1 LRIGVLSDTH
11 AHSFAEIPD
20 RIITTLAEVDM
31 IIHAGDFTSKA
42 VLDGLKQLGEV
53 KAVWGNM
60 DPNELR
66 QILPAAELLI
76 VSGKRIGITHGPGG
90 PFEIKNRVRRM
101 FNDVD
106 VIVYGH
112 THQPQN
118 EIIGGILFFNPG
130 RARNSFGILSIGEKV
145 EGEIIRL

>member
-1 LRIGVLSDTH
+1 MRIGVLSDTH
-11 AHSFAEIPD
+11 ADSFAEIPD

-60 DPNELR
+60 DSNELKR
-66 QILPAAELLI
+66 TLPETELLI
-76 VSGKRIGITHGPGG
+76 VSGKRIGITHGSGN
-90 PFEIKNRVRRM
+90 PFGIERKVRQI
-101 FNDVD
+101 FKDVD
-106 VIVYGH
+106 IIIYGH

-118 EIIGGILFFNPG
+118 KIVEGILLFNPG
-130 RARNSFGILSIGEKV
+130 RARNSFGILTIGEQVK
-145 EGEIIRL
+145 GEIIRL

>member
-1 LRIGVLSDTH
+1 MRIGVLSDTH
-11 AHSFAEIPD
+11 ANSFAEIPD
-20 RIITTLAEVDM
+20 RIIATLAEVDM

-60 DPNELR
+60 DPDELR

-76 VSGKRIGITHGPGG
+76 VSGKRIGITHGSGN
-90 PFEIKNRVRRM
+90 PFGIKNRVRRM

-130 RARNSFGILSIGEKV
+130 RARNSFGILTVGEKV